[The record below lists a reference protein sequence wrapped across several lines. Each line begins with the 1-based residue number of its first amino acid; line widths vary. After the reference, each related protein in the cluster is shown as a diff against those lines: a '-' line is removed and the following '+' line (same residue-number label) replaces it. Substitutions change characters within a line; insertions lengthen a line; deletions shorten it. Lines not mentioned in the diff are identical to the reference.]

1 MTVQEFTPGLGHN
14 IKTLRENMGLSQQLL
29 AEYLGV
35 SRGEISYFETE
46 ARKPNL
52 TVLRKLSDLFGISLA
67 ELLSTEPTTQ
77 TLNAAFAFRSAGTLG
92 LTHLEQIAS
101 FRRIV
106 SNYVRMDNLLNRE
119 D

>member
-1 MTVQEFTPGLGHN
+1 MTMQEFTPGLGNN
-14 IKTLRENMGLSQQLL
+14 IKTLRENMGLNQQLL

-35 SRGEISYFETE
+35 SRGEVSYFETE
-46 ARKPNL
+46 ARRPNL
-52 TVLRKLSDLFGISLA
+52 TILRKLSDLFGVSLA
-67 ELLSTEPTTQ
+67 DLLSTEPTVQ
-77 TLNAAFAFRSAGTLG
+77 ALNAAFAFRSAGAIS

-106 SNYVRMDNLLNRE
+106 SNYVRLDNLLSRE